1 VPLGLRPTKSRSEI
15 CGGVRGIRT
24 DSLPKAA
31 AWTTH
36 RSEWGL
42 FDAAQAMPRRMEMP
56 ARDAVAVRDVG
67 NRTLLHLIG
76 AVVTSR
82 RPAKDNG
89 VRWRAAL
96 LAALAVVMTA
106 CSAGPPPPGGSAGD
120 GRFDAFGT
128 VATDP
133 AAAAKVPASV
143 KQAGKLVVVM
153 NVSSAPVEFYATDNK
168 TIIGLNADLARAIG
182 KVLGVPIDIQD
193 VQFDGII
200 PGLSSKRFDMAIA
213 SMSAT
218 AERLKTL
225 DMVRYG
231 EWGNSLA
238 VAAGNPLKLA
248 PETLCGHKIA
258 VEQGSIQ
265 EAKRLPELSA
275 KNCEATGK
283 PKIDAVVLPSQTD
296 AVLQLG
302 SGRVDG
308 VLGDTPVIAYVA
320 SQTPDKFSLVA
331 ELNRSPVAIG
341 LVKGSDLT
349 PAVQAAIQALMKSGT
364 YQQIFTKW
372 GMAGAVTAAPAL
384 EG

>member
-1 VPLGLRPTKSRSEI
+1 MTCPA
-15 CGGVRGIRT
+15 
-24 DSLPKAA
+24 LPK
-31 AWTTH
+31 
-36 RSEWGL
+36 
-42 FDAAQAMPRRMEMP
+42 DRR
-56 ARDAVAVRDVG
+56 A
-67 NRTLLHLIG
+67 HWI
-76 AVVTSR
+76 
-82 RPAKDNG
+82 
-89 VRWRAAL
+89 AAL
-96 LAALAVVMTA
+96 LLAAAMTVTA
-106 CSAGPPPPGGSAGD
+106 CGSSSPAAGSAPGAAD
-120 GRFDAFGT
+120 VSRFDAFDS
-128 VATDP
+128 VAADP
-133 AAAAKVPASV
+133 AAAAKVPARV
-143 KQAGKLVVVM
+143 AQAGKLVVVM
-153 NVSSAPVEFYATDNK
+153 NVSSAPVEFYASDNK

-182 KVLGVPIDIQD
+182 RALGVPTEIQD

-248 PETLCGHKIA
+248 PDTLCGHTIA

-275 KNCEATGK
+275 KECDATGR
-283 PKIDAVVLPSQTD
+283 PKIDPVVLPSQTD

-308 VLGDTPVIAYVA
+308 VLGDTPVIAYAA
-320 SQTPDKFSLVA
+320 SQTPGRFAMVA

-341 LVKGSDLT
+341 LPKGSDLT
-349 PAVQAAIQALMKSGT
+349 PTVQAAIQALMNSGT
-364 YQQIFTKW
+364 YQRIFAKW
-372 GMAGAVTAAPAL
+372 GMANSVTTTPAL
-384 EG
+384 EQ